1 MKRHLL
7 VLPTLLALVLAA
19 ACGGSDSSTPTA
31 PPSTP
36 PVATTTPTPVPA
48 SATPTSTPTVEPTT
62 PTATPTQTP
71 TPTPTPPPTLENLA
85 LGVVRV
91 ETLVDAGSSLEL
103 SGWGSGSIVD
113 ETGLILTNY
122 HVLEVHPEAPY
133 DVVGISFTTDPGL
146 APQRRYFADVVA
158 VDPLLDLAV
167 VKIARDLFGNEV
179 DAETL
184 DLPLVEVGDS
194 STVKVGD
201 HLNIIGYP
209 AIGAETIT
217 FTEGQVSGFLSQEGV
232 DQPRS
237 WIKTDAV
244 FAPGNSGGAAFDTNG
259 RLIGVPTRVTLDT
272 GGSINRVRPVN
283 FASEVV
289 REGRQGEVV
298 VLNPT
303 KQEETPTPIPAGE
316 VSIGNIT
323 FGQGATEEGELLDIT
338 SEFPTGAQEIH
349 YTFDYAGMRDG
360 YEWLDR
366 WYLDGTVLE
375 EFSSPRDPWDHG
387 ESGTLITNISD
398 PAGLQPGT
406 YTLEIYVEGELKNSA
421 DVYVGES
428 APQVEVRNVIF
439 AAGQEDDQP
448 VDISDA
454 FPSGVPEIYA
464 FFDFRGGATAKVF
477 QFKWFRDG
485 QSVYES
491 KEAPWA
497 GGDSGN
503 WWVSIF
509 ADNGLRDGKYTVELI
524 FDGDRTATADVV
536 VGDTG
541 QVEAATFTPS
551 AFALDVDADG
561 FPVDVV
567 EVVETPIN
575 QLLFFF
581 DFEGMTDG
589 RQWNFVWTRD
599 GELIYDSGEAGWS
612 LGENGT
618 AWVSVFDQNAPLQIG
633 SWTVQVVLEGRV
645 VAQASI
651 DITA

>member
-7 VLPTLLALVLAA
+7 VLPTLLVLAVAA
-19 ACGGSDSSTPTA
+19 ACGGSDSATTTTTPSPTVTA
-31 PPSTP
+31 T
-36 PVATTTPTPVPA
+36 TTTPTPTP
-48 SATPTSTPTVEPTT
+48 ATPT
-62 PTATPTQTP
+62 PTARTQTP
-71 TPTPTPPPTLENLA
+71 TPTPTAKTPTPTPTPPSLEDLA

-91 ETLVDAGSSLEL
+91 ETLVKSGSSLNL
-103 SGWGSGSIVD
+103 TGWGSGSIID
-113 ETGLILTNY
+113 ESGLILTNY
-122 HVLEVHPEAPY
+122 HVIELHAESPY
-133 DVVGISFTTDPGL
+133 DVVGVAFTTDPGL
-146 APQRRYFADVVA
+146 APQRRYFADIVA

-167 VKIARDLFGNEV
+167 VKIARDLFGNDITSDE
-179 DAETL
+179 L
-184 DLPLVEVGDS
+184 DLPVVELGDS
-194 STVKVGD
+194 SGVKVGD

-244 FAPGNSGGAAFDTNG
+244 FAPGNSGGAAFDEDG

-283 FASEVV
+283 FASDVV
-289 REGRQGEVV
+289 REGRLGEVV

-303 KQEETPTPIPAGE
+303 KQEETPTPVPAGE
-316 VSIGNIT
+316 ASIGNIT
-323 FGQGATEEGELLDIT
+323 FGQNSTEDGELLDIT
-338 SEFPTGAQEIH
+338 SEFPTGAKEIY
-349 YTFDYAGMRDG
+349 YTFDYAGMQDG

-366 WYLDGTVLE
+366 WYLDGTELE

-398 PAGLQPGT
+398 PNGLQPGT
-406 YTLEIYVEGELKNSA
+406 YSLEIYVEGELKNTA

-428 APQVEVRNVIF
+428 APQVEVRNVVF

-454 FPSGVPEIYA
+454 FPSGTKEIYA

-491 KEAPWA
+491 KEAPWS

-509 ADNGLRDGKYTVELI
+509 ADNVLRDGKYTVELI
-524 FDGDRTATADVV
+524 FDGNRTATADVV

-541 QVEAATFTPS
+541 VVEAATFTPS
-551 AFALDVDADG
+551 SFALDVDPEG

-567 EVVETPIN
+567 DTVDTPVN
-575 QLLFFF
+575 KMLFFF

-589 RQWNFVWTRD
+589 RQWKFVWTRD
-599 GELIYDSGEAGWS
+599 GEVIYDSGESAWS
-612 LGENGT
+612 LGETGT
-618 AWVSVFDQNAPLQIG
+618 AWVSVFDQNAPLADG
-633 SWTVQVVLEGRV
+633 SWTVQILLEGKV

-651 DITA
+651 DVTA